1 MGESG
6 GWEGRFS
13 RTSTG
18 SILNNGIVLL
28 ARGTFRGRTGTD
40 SARRGPDKGKKQRTG
55 EVLCFLLYAMGCWRS
70 LWAVGHSPAFG
81 KELDVRNV
89 NGWPYISVNNS

>member
-1 MGESG
+1 MVESG

-40 SARRGPDKGKKQRTG
+40 SAGQGPDKGKKQRTG
-55 EVLCFLLYAMGCWRS
+55 EVLCFLLYAMRRWRS
-70 LWAVGHSPAFG
+70 LRAVGHSPAFG
-81 KELDVRNV
+81 KELDVRNI
-89 NGWPYISVNNS
+89 NGWPYTSVHNS

>member
-40 SARRGPDKGKKQRTG
+40 SAGRGTDKGKKQRTG
-55 EVLCFLLYAMGCWRS
+55 EVLCFFVVCNGLLAQP
-70 LWAVGHSPAFG
+70 VGV
-81 KELDVRNV
+81 KELDVRNI
-89 NGWPYISVNNS
+89 NGWPYTSVHNS

>member
-28 ARGTFRGRTGTD
+28 ARGTD
-40 SARRGPDKGKKQRTG
+40 EGKKQRTG
-55 EVLCFLLYAMGCWRS
+55 EVLCFLLDGTAGFLQRKSM
-70 LWAVGHSPAFG
+70 
-81 KELDVRNV
+81 
-89 NGWPYISVNNS
+89 

>member
-6 GWEGRFS
+6 VWEGRFS

-18 SILNNGIVLL
+18 SILNNCIVLL

-40 SARRGPDKGKKQRTG
+40 SAGRGTDKGKKQRTG
-55 EVLCFLLYAMGCWRS
+55 EVLCFLLYAMDCWRS
-70 LWAVGHSPAFG
+70 LRAIGHNSAFG
-81 KELDVRNV
+81 KELDVRDV
-89 NGWPYISVNNS
+89 NGWPYIFAHNS